1 MELSIPPEQA
11 IAILRNRL
19 AEIDGYNF
27 NPQAWKDR
35 TENDLKE
42 IFPLRSFK
50 WLQVSQIRF
59 DTFIVA
65 EKAKTMAQAKDTAK
79 QLISSYIEFIEQY
92 TKIAQQT
99 HVAKENK
106 FEDKYYE
113 LLKEWNEVIPEYNKL
128 VRKQNEEI
136 DRIEELTNN
145 LTAKDQ
151 EIERIKSETI
161 QLDNVSFTKLIK
173 VFLNLPLWQIVST
186 FTVIA
191 GIIGGMFVLGTVY
204 QKNEDNNTM
213 FEIRTELQQAKTKL
227 ESKETQIEE
236 KEKEIQRLKTSP
248 KNLDPS
254 SLKSK
259 GK

>member
-11 IAILRNRL
+11 IAILRNRI
-19 AEIDGYNF
+19 AEIDAYNF

-35 TENDLKE
+35 TENDLRE
-42 IFPLRSFK
+42 IFPLGSLK

-59 DTFIVA
+59 ETFIVA

-79 QLISSYIEFIEQY
+79 QLLSSYIEFIQQY
-92 TKIAQQT
+92 TRIAQQK
-99 HVAKENK
+99 HVVKENK

-113 LLKEWNEVIPEYNKL
+113 LLKEWNEFVPAYTKL
-128 VRKQNEEI
+128 VTKQKGEI
-136 DRIEELTNN
+136 GRIEELTNI

-151 EIERIKSETI
+151 EVERIKAETI

-173 VFLNLPLWQIVST
+173 VFSNLPLWQIVST
-186 FTVIA
+186 FTVIV
-191 GIIGGMFVLGTVY
+191 GIIGGMFVLGTTY

-236 KEKEIQRLKTSP
+236 KEKEIQLLKTNS
-248 KNLDPS
+248 KNEDS
-254 SLKSK
+254 TILKSK